1 VSEARRDFIL
11 RHTRLQRPPHTPE
24 LQLHLADEI
33 EPVWRMS
40 EEALGGIGAPPPF
53 WAFAW
58 AGGQA
63 LARYLLDNPHEVAGR
78 RVLDV
83 ASGSG
88 LVAIAAM
95 KAGARSAVA
104 NDLDP
109 YCPPAVALNAEV
121 NGVAVG
127 FLAGD
132 LLDAAPPVGFEVIT
146 AGDVCYE
153 KPFSERILAW
163 LHVAR
168 ASGVRVLIGDPG
180 RSYFPASG
188 LARLADYQVE
198 TTRELEDSAVK
209 RAGVWT
215 FAEP

>member
-1 VSEARRDFIL
+1 VSLDRRAFIL
-11 RHTRLQRPPHTPE
+11 RHTRLQRPPHAPE

-40 EEALGGIGAPPPF
+40 EEALGEMGVPPPF

-63 LARYLLDNPHEVAGR
+63 LSRYLLDHPHEARGK

-95 KAGARSAVA
+95 KAGAAEATA

-109 YCPPAVALNAEV
+109 FCEAAVGLNAKANDV
-121 NGVAVG
+121 QLA
-127 FLAGD
+127 FLGQD
-132 LLDAAPPVGFEVIT
+132 LLDWPPPQGFELIT

-153 KPFSERILAW
+153 KPFAERIFAW
-163 LHVAR
+163 LR
-168 ASGVRVLIGDPG
+168 AAEAAGARVLVGDPG
-180 RSYFPASG
+180 RSYFPKAG
-188 LARLADYQVE
+188 LEQLAEYRVA
-198 TTRELEDSAVK
+198 TTRELEDAEVK

-215 FAEP
+215 LAR